1 MKLFNQEIT
10 VTVSVDTIAQN
21 LLSKMGADEKHA
33 ELLTETIVGNLLNSK
48 IGISQL
54 YNALNGYTNEINFK
68 VGEEVISKERIS
80 TYVSKNGA
88 YEHDYINMEECVIEE
103 IDTYKQ
109 ENLHVKYNSTNNRGE
124 IVSKTMW
131 IRHTNCSKLISED
144 LKAKIV
150 GKIDL
155 TKRNDE
161 FALAK

>member
-21 LLSKMGADEKHA
+21 LLSKIGADEKHA

-48 IGISQL
+48 IGITQL

-68 VGEEVISKERIS
+68 VGEKVVSKERVS
-80 TYVSKNGA
+80 TYVSKEGA
-88 YEHDYINMEECVIEE
+88 LNHDYVDMGECVIEE

-109 ENLHVKYNSTNNRGE
+109 ENLQVKYNSTNNKGE

-131 IRHTNCSKLISED
+131 IRHTNCSKIAMVTEEKFL
-144 LKAKIV
+144 
-150 GKIDL
+150 
-155 TKRNDE
+155 
-161 FALAK
+161 LAD